1 MTDILPGTERPGGAV
16 EAEYRKA
23 LKSWR
28 RRMRRYFWPMLG
40 IGATLLLA
48 GLLTPHRVWAWVF
61 TSMGA
66 FWLGMFALAR
76 DLPPTPIRNLG
87 QGAEGERDTAKEL
100 RRLTSGWTVRHDL
113 NGRYG
118 NLDHVLL
125 GPAGVFI
132 LETKAWWG
140 QTLTV
145 SAAGPALRGRDSD
158 WRGRRECDLA
168 KTMKIRAARTNQALR
183 ELVRISLGSH
193 RSSWSGSISLKAPP
207 SMTASGS
214 CTARGCVPG
223 WRIDPTGCR
232 SSTWR
237 SWPASSEP
245 AAEQSEQHRHRAQ
258 PVSKSHRG
266 IRPEQGGQPGT
277 SRRSRVVDS
286 A

>member
-66 FWLGMFALAR
+66 FWLGMFAMAR

-118 NLDHVLL
+118 NLDHVLH

-183 ELVRISLGSH
+183 ELVKISPWVTPVVVVWVDFPQGTAEH
-193 RSSWSGSISLKAPP
+193 DGVWFVHGKSLCAWLEDRPDRL
-207 SMTASGS
+207 SEFNMAQL
-214 CTARGCVPG
+214 ARVL
-223 WRIDPTGCR
+223 
-232 SSTWR
+232 
-237 SWPASSEP
+237 
-245 AAEQSEQHRHRAQ
+245 
-258 PVSKSHRG
+258 
-266 IRPEQGGQPGT
+266 
-277 SRRSRVVDS
+277 
-286 A
+286 